1 MKSEDNAYAEG
12 HVVLKSEIKD
22 NKIYA
27 YILTE
32 YGVYSLKGNKPNMES
47 GSSIPLTLIF
57 EILDSNEYELAEIK
71 EPKDGDEYE
80 SSLKEVFP
88 EDLISSTS
96 KLSDGIY
103 EEEFNKQILEYLK
116 NLSNNQTSTVTEEE
130 IKEIE
135 KFVNNTE
142 NQVFALIN
150 YNSPDELFTNKYN
163 EHNIS
168 EKLRY
173 SLNESKYAIPTTT
186 EQNKIIWKENNGDMI
201 ISTKVTNISDII
213 KFLNEKL
220 NYTYSENDIRKY
232 FTIDS
237 ELDKYVIMVSDTL
250 FGEFKVK
257 NATKDGNKY
266 NVKLT
271 PKNTITSKDI
281 DIVLTK
287 ENDTYY
293 FYSCNLNNVEK
304 LSQEKIAELE
314 KFINEPGN
322 NAFVSFNYKN
332 SSDVITE
339 TYNANKAQ
347 TISMGLIEGG
357 YAKIASE
364 EEQKLIDSDTS
375 IQIPHVIS
383 LDEIDKFFTEKLA
396 TSFGEDVIKKSFKYE
411 YNEKLGKIVLITA
424 GALEKNDK
432 IKEGYKIGEF
442 NEYH

>member
-1 MKSEDNAYAEG
+1 M
-12 HVVLKSEIKD
+12 
-22 NKIYA
+22 
-27 YILTE
+27 
-32 YGVYSLKGNKPNMES
+32 
-47 GSSIPLTLIF
+47 
-57 EILDSNEYELAEIK
+57 
-71 EPKDGDEYE
+71 
-80 SSLKEVFP
+80 FP

-116 NLSNNQTSTVTEEE
+116 NLSNNQTSTVTEAE

-150 YNSPDELFTNKYN
+150 YNSPEELFTNKYN

-168 EKLRY
+168 EMLRY
-173 SLNESKYAIPTTT
+173 SLNESKYAIPATT
-186 EQNKIIWKENNGDMI
+186 EQNKIIWKENNGEMI

-213 KFLNEKL
+213 EFLNEKL
-220 NYTYSENDIRKY
+220 NYTYSENTIRKY

-250 FGEFKVK
+250 FGKFKVK
-257 NATKDGNKY
+257 NVTKDGNKY

-271 PKNTITSKDI
+271 PENTITSKDI

-287 ENDTYY
+287 ENDKYY

-304 LSQEKIAELE
+304 LNQKKIEELE
-314 KFINEPGN
+314 KFINKPGN

-339 TYNANKAQ
+339 NYDANKAQ
-347 TISMGLIEGG
+347 TLSMGLIEGG

-364 EEQKLIDSDTS
+364 EEQKIINTDTS
-375 IQIPHVIS
+375 IQVPHIIS
-383 LDEIDKFFTEKLA
+383 LDEINNFLTEKIA
-396 TSFGEDVIKKSFKYE
+396 ASFEEDEIKKSFKNE
-411 YNEKLGKIVLITA
+411 YNEKLGKVVLFTV
-424 GALEKNDK
+424 GALEKNAK
-432 IKEGYKIGEF
+432 IKDAYKIGEF
-442 NEYH
+442 NNYYLTLNNGKTVVLMERNDGTIIFESCTVNNE